1 LVGKDT
7 TKKKESQEGLKNRGF
22 QFWAKRG
29 IFDERNTRNGA
40 SKASGWCPKPEA
52 FFFYIGVALLQ
63 GGNERENRAGMA
75 MKLREDI
82 RNIAI
87 IAHVDHGKTTLV
99 DHMFRQTGTFRANQD
114 VGTRV
119 MDSNELER
127 ERGITILAK
136 NTAVFYKSDGGSTV
150 KINIVDTPGHSDFA
164 GEVERTLKMVDG
176 VLLLVDA
183 AEGPL
188 PGTKFV
194 LKKSLELSLQPIVV
208 INKIDRKDARP
219 HEVLD
224 EVFELFLSLGAKDH
238 QLDFP
243 SVYAIAKQGIA
254 KRELD
259 DPSTS
264 LNPLFESI
272 VQKVPPPP
280 GDVELPF
287 QMLVT
292 TIDYNDY
299 LGRLGI
305 GRVTRGTIR
314 MGAPMKIIH
323 RDGSVEDARVTKI
336 YVFEGLK
343 RVEVQEASAGDIIA
357 LAGMEDVDI
366 GETIAEASDPTPL
379 PFVSI
384 EEPTLS
390 MNFVVNNSPF
400 AGQEGKYVTTRH
412 LGERLAREIRSNVS
426 LRVELTDSP
435 DVFKVSGR
443 GELHLAILIETMR
456 REGYEFQVSRP
467 EVIYKRIDDVLCEP
481 MEHVIIDVPDEHV
494 GVVIENLGKRK
505 GEMKNMIQVQGN
517 TRLEFIVP
525 ARGLLGFRSEFM
537 TQTKG
542 TGILHHNFHGYEPYK
557 GDLMHRTRG
566 ALVVLEDGMA
576 VPYAMWKLQERSTFF
591 VEPGVRVYR
600 GMIVG
605 ENSREYDM
613 VINVCKTKH
622 LTNMRA
628 SGSDE
633 AVRLEPPHILTL
645 EQAIEWIGDDEYVE
659 VTPLSIRLRKR
670 YLDHNERN
678 RMSKKKAEIADI

>member
-1 LVGKDT
+1 M
-7 TKKKESQEGLKNRGF
+7 Q
-22 QFWAKRG
+22 
-29 IFDERNTRNGA
+29 TRD
-40 SKASGWCPKPEA
+40 
-52 FFFYIGVALLQ
+52 
-63 GGNERENRAGMA
+63 
-75 MKLREDI
+75 DI

-99 DHMFRQTGTFRANQD
+99 DFMFRQTGTFRANQQ
-114 VGTRV
+114 VVTRV

-136 NTAVFYKSDGGSTV
+136 NTAVFYKPKKGKVV
-150 KINIVDTPGHSDFA
+150 KINIVDTPGHADFA

-194 LKKSLELSLQPIVV
+194 LKKSLELDLQPIVV

-219 HEVLD
+219 HQVLD
-224 EVFELFLSLGAKDH
+224 EVFELFLSLGASDR

-243 SVYAIAKQGIA
+243 TIYSIAKQGIA
-254 KRELD
+254 KREMEDSSDNLE
-259 DPSTS
+259 
-264 LNPLFESI
+264 PLFDAIISR
-272 VQKVPPPP
+272 VPAPP
-280 GDVELPF
+280 GDSVSPF

-305 GRVTRGTIR
+305 GRVNRGTISL
-314 MGAPMKIIH
+314 GSPMKVVH
-323 RDGSVEDARVTKI
+323 RDGSLDDARVTKI
-336 YVFEGLK
+336 YTFEGLK
-343 RVEVQEASAGDIIA
+343 RVEVEEASAGEIIA

-366 GETIAEASDPTPL
+366 GETIADAQDLAPL
-379 PFVSI
+379 RFVSI

-412 LGERLAREIRSNVS
+412 LADRLAKELRSNVS

-456 REGYEFQVSRP
+456 REGCEFQVSRP
-467 EVIYKRIDDVLCEP
+467 EVIYKHIDDVLCEP
-481 MEHVIIDVPDEHV
+481 MEHVIIDVPDEFV
-494 GVVIENLGKRK
+494 GVVMENLGNRR
-505 GEMKNMIQVQGN
+505 GEMKNLLQVQGN
-517 TRLEFIVP
+517 TRLDFLVP
-525 ARGLLGFRSEFM
+525 ARGLLGFRGEFM

-542 TGILHHNFHGYEPYK
+542 TGILHHNFHGYEPFK
-557 GDLMHRTRG
+557 GEIAHRTRG
-566 ALVVLEDGMA
+566 ALIALEDGTA
-576 VPYAMWKLQERSTFF
+576 VAYALWKLQERSRLFLQ
-591 VEPGVRVYR
+591 PGTRVYA

-605 ENSREYDM
+605 ENSREHDM
-613 VINVCKTKH
+613 VVNVCKTKH

-633 AVRLEPPHILTL
+633 AIRLEPPQIPTL

-659 VTPLSIRLRKR
+659 VTPQSIRLRKK

-678 RMSKKKAEIADI
+678 RMSRKKVEIEEV

>member
-1 LVGKDT
+1 
-7 TKKKESQEGLKNRGF
+7 
-22 QFWAKRG
+22 
-29 IFDERNTRNGA
+29 
-40 SKASGWCPKPEA
+40 
-52 FFFYIGVALLQ
+52 
-63 GGNERENRAGMA
+63 

-99 DHMFRQTGTFRANQD
+99 DYMLRQTGTFRANQD
-114 VGTRV
+114 MGTRV

-136 NTAVFYKSDGGSTV
+136 NTAVFHSSPSYPTV
-150 KINIVDTPGHSDFA
+150 IKINIVDTPGHSDFS
-164 GEVERTLKMVDG
+164 GEVERTLRMVDG

-194 LKKSLELSLQPIVV
+194 LKKSLELHLQPIVV

-224 EVFELFLSLGAKDH
+224 EVFELFLSLGANNQ

-243 SVYAIAKQGIA
+243 VVYTIAKHGIA
-254 KRELD
+254 KRELED
-259 DPSTS
+259 EGKN
-264 LNPLFESI
+264 LEPLFDAIISR
-272 VQKVPPPP
+272 VPPPP
-280 GDVELPF
+280 GETEAPF

-305 GRVTRGTIR
+305 GRIFRGTIR
-314 MGAPMKIIH
+314 LGSAMKVVH
-323 RDGSVEDARVTKI
+323 REGSVEDARVTKI
-336 YVFEGLK
+336 YTFQGLK
-343 RVEVQEASAGDIIA
+343 RLEVNEAGAGDIIA

-366 GETIAEASDPTPL
+366 GETIADASDPRPL
-379 PFVSI
+379 PFTSI

-400 AGQEGKYVTTRH
+400 AGLEGKYVTTRH
-412 LGERLAREIRSNVS
+412 LGERLARELRSNVS

-456 REGYEFQVSRP
+456 REGFEFQVSRP
-467 EVIYKRIDDVLCEP
+467 EVILKRIADVLCEP
-481 MEHVIIDVPDEHV
+481 MEHVIIDVPDEFV
-494 GVVIENLGKRK
+494 GTVMENLGQRK
-505 GEMKNMIQVQGN
+505 GELKNMIQLQGN
-517 TRLEFIVP
+517 TRLEFTVP
-525 ARGLLGFRSEFM
+525 ARGLIGFRSDFL

-542 TGILHHNFHGYEPYK
+542 TGILHHNFHGYEPFK
-557 GDLMHRTRG
+557 GELSHRTKG
-566 ALVVLEDGMA
+566 ALIALEDGVA

-591 VEPGVRVYR
+591 LEPGSRVYA
-600 GMIVG
+600 GMVLG
-605 ENSREYDM
+605 ENSREQDM
-613 VINVCKTKH
+613 V
-622 LTNMRA
+622 
-628 SGSDE
+628 
-633 AVRLEPPHILTL
+633 
-645 EQAIEWIGDDEYVE
+645 
-659 VTPLSIRLRKR
+659 
-670 YLDHNERN
+670 
-678 RMSKKKAEIADI
+678 

>member
-1 LVGKDT
+1 M
-7 TKKKESQEGLKNRGF
+7 
-22 QFWAKRG
+22 KR
-29 IFDERNTRNGA
+29 
-40 SKASGWCPKPEA
+40 
-52 FFFYIGVALLQ
+52 
-63 GGNERENRAGMA
+63 
-75 MKLREDI
+75 REDI

-99 DHMFRQTGTFRANQD
+99 DYMLRQTGTFRANQD
-114 VGTRV
+114 MGTRV

-136 NTAVFYKSDGGSTV
+136 NTAVFHSSPSYPTV
-150 KINIVDTPGHSDFA
+150 IKINIVDTPGHSDFS
-164 GEVERTLKMVDG
+164 GEVERTLRMVDG

-194 LKKSLELSLQPIVV
+194 LKKSLELHLQPIVV

-224 EVFELFLSLGAKDH
+224 EVFELFLSLGANNQ

-243 SVYAIAKQGIA
+243 VVYTIAKHGIA
-254 KRELD
+254 KRELED
-259 DPSTS
+259 EGIN
-264 LNPLFESI
+264 LEPLFDAIIS
-272 VQKVPPPP
+272 KVPPPP
-280 GDVELPF
+280 GETEAPF

-305 GRVTRGTIR
+305 GRIFRGTIR
-314 MGAPMKIIH
+314 LGSAMKVVH
-323 RDGSVEDARVTKI
+323 REGSVDDARVTKI
-336 YVFEGLK
+336 YTFQGLK
-343 RVEVQEASAGDIIA
+343 RLEVNEAGAGDIIA

-366 GETIAEASDPTPL
+366 GETIADASDPRPL
-379 PFVSI
+379 PFTSI

-400 AGQEGKYVTTRH
+400 AGLEGKYVTTRH
-412 LGERLAREIRSNVS
+412 LGERLARELRSNVS

-456 REGYEFQVSRP
+456 REGFEFQVSRP
-467 EVIYKRIDDVLCEP
+467 EVILKRIADVLCEP
-481 MEHVIIDVPDEHV
+481 MEHVIIDVPDEFV
-494 GVVIENLGKRK
+494 GTVMENLGQRK
-505 GEMKNMIQVQGN
+505 GELKNMIQFQGN
-517 TRLEFIVP
+517 TRLEFTVP
-525 ARGLLGFRSEFM
+525 ARGLIGFRSDFL

-542 TGILHHNFHGYEPYK
+542 TGILHHNFHGYEPFK
-557 GDLMHRTRG
+557 GELSHRTKG
-566 ALVVLEDGMA
+566 ALVALEDGVA
-576 VPYAMWKLQERSTFF
+576 VAYGMWKLQERSTFF
-591 VEPGVRVYR
+591 LEPGSRVYA
-600 GMIVG
+600 GMVVG
-605 ENSREYDM
+605 ENSREQDM
-613 VINVCKTKH
+613 VVNVCKTKH

-633 AVRLEPPHILTL
+633 AVRLEPPHVPSL
-645 EQAIEWIGDDEYVE
+645 EQAIEWIADDEFVE
-659 VTPLSIRLRKR
+659 VTPKSIRLRKR

-678 RMSKKKAEIADI
+678 RMSRKKAEVVEV